1 MIKWRSA
8 KKESSVKCMKKTK
21 IICSIGPASNEVE
34 VMAKMVDAGMNVA
47 RINFSHATIEEREKV
62 VSSVKEV
69 RKNTGKHIGILYD
82 TKGPEFRNGMLEH
95 DEIKLI
101 EGKEIRIVKEQV
113 LGNSERFSVNHPSAI
128 DSLSVGNSILLENGL
143 MEIIVTSKE
152 EDGVTCKVL
161 HGGVL
166 GNKKSLSVPGVQL
179 DIPFISKEDR
189 EDILYACHHDAD
201 FIALSFV
208 NTKEDVLEVKELLK
222 QEGREDIKLIAKIE
236 SRTGVNNLDEII
248 TECSGIMVA
257 RGDLGVE
264 IPVYEL
270 PIIQKNIIKR
280 VREKGKICIVATEM
294 LESMKKNARPTRA
307 EVSDVSNAVL
317 EGTDAVMLSGETTTG
332 KYPIETVKY
341 MASICEFAEKNYN
354 YNRKFEDLR
363 HENITSTIAHG
374 VVEAA
379 HVLDVK
385 AIVTPTISGYTA
397 KRISNLKPKSIILAG
412 CTSTEVANKLSL
424 NWGVYPFVIPVYET
438 VEEVMEHA
446 KKAASEIANLNQG
459 DTIILTGTFSNNLPT
474 QTTNLMTIDQI

>member
-1 MIKWRSA
+1 
-8 KKESSVKCMKKTK
+8 MKKTK
-21 IICSIGPASNEVE
+21 IICSIGPASNEVD
-34 VMAKMVDAGMNVA
+34 VMTKMVDAGMNVA

-82 TKGPEFRNGMLEH
+82 TKGPEFRNGMLEN
-95 DEIKLI
+95 DEITLV

-113 LGNSERFSVNHPSAI
+113 LGNSERFSVNHSSAI
-128 DSLSVGNSILLENGL
+128 DSLNVGNSILLENGL

-179 DIPFISKEDR
+179 DIPFVSKEDY
-189 EDILYACHHDAD
+189 EDIIYACHHDAD

-208 NTKEDVLEVKELLK
+208 NTKEDILEVKNILR
-222 QEGREDIKLIAKIE
+222 QEGCEDIKLIAKIE

-248 TECSGIMVA
+248 SECSGIMVA

-354 YNRKFEDLR
+354 YNRKFADLR

-385 AIVTPTISGYTA
+385 AIVTPTMSGYTA

-412 CTSTEVANKLSL
+412 CTSTEVANKLAL
-424 NWGVYPFVIPVYET
+424 NWGVYPFVIPVYDS

-446 KKAASEIANLNQG
+446 KKAASEIANLNKG

-474 QTTNLMTIDQI
+474 QATNLMTIDQI